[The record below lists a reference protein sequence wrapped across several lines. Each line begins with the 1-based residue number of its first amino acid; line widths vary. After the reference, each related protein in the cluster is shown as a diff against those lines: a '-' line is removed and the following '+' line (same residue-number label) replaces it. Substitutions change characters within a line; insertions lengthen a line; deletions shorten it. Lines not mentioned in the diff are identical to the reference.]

1 MAEPL
6 RIILIV
12 SAICSGI
19 YAVLFVKN
27 AVATGQVN
35 FEYVLWIF
43 VGFVICAGI
52 GFTIWGI
59 AVLIQRIARK
69 IKSGR
74 PGAGHPG
81 IRPT

>member
-19 YAVLFVKN
+19 YALLFVKN
-27 AVATGQVN
+27 AVVTGQVN
-35 FEYVLWIF
+35 FEYVLWVF
-43 VGFVICAGI
+43 AGFVTTAAI
-52 GFTIWGI
+52 GFIIWGI
-59 AVLIQRIARK
+59 AALVQRAARK
-69 IKSGR
+69 MRLGR
-74 PGAGHPG
+74 SKARHPG